1 MLTYLLRQMI
11 SDDVDG
17 CVLCALLPLLLLLL
31 LGPVSLPARPSASP
45 PVSVCALFFFL
56 AMLLQCASSC
66 RRGSGVPAGTLAQ

>member
-17 CVLCALLPLLLLLL
+17 CVFLLRLPLLLRA
-31 LGPVSLPARPSASP
+31 PVPLPARPSASP
-45 PVSVCALFFFL
+45 PASVCVLFFFL